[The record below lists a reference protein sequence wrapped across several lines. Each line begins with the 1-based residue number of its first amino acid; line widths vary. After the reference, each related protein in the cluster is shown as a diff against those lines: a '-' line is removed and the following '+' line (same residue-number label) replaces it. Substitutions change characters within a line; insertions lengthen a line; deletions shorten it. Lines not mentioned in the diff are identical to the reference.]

1 MRGARR
7 GGADGVRGPV
17 RERRAVE
24 RVDGGRAAAF
34 VGGYTTSAC
43 ESVPRGGGG
52 RRPRGAQTL
61 EFQGTGSH
69 VRRHTRVFSLMCA
82 SYLAI
87 GGARAAFITI
97 ASGRTL
103 RRVEPPSSPLR
114 AGGMPDELDTCH
126 DATLAARKAA
136 DAARGASDLPVRLRV
151 ERPTRSFANVLFRCR
166 CSPRV
171 PSSPRSRCGADA
183 RRGGTTSPSRART
196 PPHPPPSRSG
206 ARRVPLPRPPRVA
219 RPRAMPR
226 RDVRR

>member
-97 ASGRTL
+97 SSGRTL

-114 AGGMPDELDTCH
+114 AGGMPGELETCH

-136 DAARGASDLPVRLRV
+136 DAARGASDLPVRLRASSSDPPEDV
-151 ERPTRSFANVLFRCR
+151 RTFRLALT
-166 CSPRV
+166 RV
-171 PSSPRSRCGADA
+171 PSSPRSRGGADA
-183 RRGGTTSPSRART
+183 RRGGTTRPSRART